1 MNDVFRVS
9 ESSDANSAAF
19 SRLAVEGTG
28 KPGRSSGS
36 RGSAPRWNGCVG

>member
-19 SRLAVEGTG
+19 SRTSVGLGPVKAVE
-28 KPGRSSGS
+28 R
-36 RGSAPRWNGCVG
+36 